1 MKRIVQLKDQ
11 AKSCV
16 KRGVSVVSLFMKKCY
31 AKLMVNENAVS
42 AAAVANQ
49 DHARCAYC
57 GRSGCVIHKIYH
69 SVGRRSKVGFLGEA
83 RDCVIHDQHR
93 EYVAFVRHCGYDV
106 ELCGFAVNTCEK
118 CLDKYQLG
126 LVFRALLIM
135 VLIAFSGACV
145 FLVLIA
151 FSVACA
157 YVVRIGAFVL
167 IGVCCAVGIC
177 FLINH
182 ISRYIRWWRGVA
194 VSHSRIRGLL
204 AEGFRIGKGADY
216 YFNNECGS
224 RWPCSEV
231 DDGFKV
237 DDFKCDYYS
246 LVERVWPRLMR
257 EGLDTKDWSHDYLI
271 KYPRSYQG
279 DSFDQVD
286 HVEYEWLGV
295 LQ

>member
-1 MKRIVQLKDQ
+1 MKRIVQLKAQ

-31 AKLMVNENAVS
+31 AKFMVNENAVS
-42 AAAVANQ
+42 AVAVANQ

-93 EYVAFVRHCGYDV
+93 EYVAFVRHRGYDV

-118 CLDKYQLG
+118 CLDKYQSG
-126 LVFRALLIM
+126 LALSALLIM
-135 VLIAFSGACV
+135 VLIAFSVPCGYFCLLKFARHV
-145 FLVLIA
+145 SYEVL
-151 FSVACA
+151 
-157 YVVRIGAFVL
+157 IGAFVL

-177 FLINH
+177 FLINR
-182 ISRYIRWWRGVA
+182 ICRYIRWWRGVA
-194 VSHSRIRGLL
+194 VSHPRSLELL

-231 DDGFKV
+231 DDGFNV